1 MFCVKMRPMILLD
14 VTEQAKARGIT
25 TAYQLQKEA
34 ELQPSVAAR
43 VWKGELTR
51 IDFGVLDRLCRVL
64 KCQPGK
70 LIKYE
75 PDGNE

>member
-1 MFCVKMRPMILLD
+1 MIQLD
-14 VTEQAKARGIT
+14 VRETATARGIT
-25 TAYQLQKEA
+25 TAYQLQKA
-34 ELQPSVAAR
+34 CELQPSVAAR

-70 LIKYE
+70 IIKYE
-75 PDGNE
+75 PDGE